1 MAWEVRNSLARS
13 QRRKSFTSTNAKQNA
28 IQINM
33 KTTPSKTTHG
43 SHCLPIEAY
52 IRLWNASA
60 TTQQTPKIKSTYTP
74 KKK

>member
-1 MAWEVRNSLARS
+1 
-13 QRRKSFTSTNAKQNA
+13 
-28 IQINM
+28 M
-33 KTTPSKTTHG
+33 KTTPSKTTQG

-60 TTQQTPKIKSTYTP
+60 NTQQTPKIKSTYTP

>member
-1 MAWEVRNSLARS
+1 MGMAQRKILAR
-13 QRRKSFTSTNAKQNA
+13 FTEAQDRSTPVYEK
-28 IQINM
+28 IM
-33 KTTPSKTTHG
+33 KTTPSKTTQG

-60 TTQQTPKIKSTYTP
+60 NTQQPPKFKSTYTP